1 LRAKG
6 TEMVPAIETNARPR
20 QKPLPAPNRDFYQ
33 LARTIKV
40 DELSMVKQVR
50 RVVVASLAL
59 WGIEG

>member
-1 LRAKG
+1 MRAKG
-6 TEMVPAIETNARPR
+6 TEMVPAIETNDRPW

>member
-1 LRAKG
+1 
-6 TEMVPAIETNARPR
+6 MVPAIETNARPR
-20 QKPLPAPNRDFYQ
+20 QKPLPAPNWDLYQ

-40 DELSMVKQVR
+40 DELSMVKEVR

>member
-6 TEMVPAIETNARPR
+6 IEMVPAIETNARPR

-33 LARTIKV
+33 LAGTIKV